1 MEMGTS
7 PRPAIPRP
15 RALVTGAT
23 GGLGKAFAAE
33 LASRGHALLLTD
45 RSEPALASL
54 ADGLRRLHGADVAV
68 YAADLADPAAR
79 DRLFDALAAR
89 GDVLTHLVNV
99 AGLDFEGPFADR
111 TAEELCTIVR
121 VNIEATVAMIRRA
134 LAFRDPLATLRVVTV
149 ASLAGWQP
157 MPVKAVYAASKRFL
171 IDLTVALGREM
182 RGQGVTFTAV
192 CPAGMPSNPEVM
204 RAIDRQGLIGQL
216 TTMNVG
222 PVAKRTLDRA
232 ERGASVFVP
241 GALNAVVGMLSRLVP
256 PAWTAALVG
265 WRWSRA
271 RARSPETARPATDGR
286 PVASAAPV
294 ARPAPPARPA
304 FGPAPALRAAGDS
317 L

>member
-1 MEMGTS
+1 MEPLTMNA
-7 PRPAIPRP
+7 PAIPRH

-45 RSEPALASL
+45 RSEAALASL
-54 ADGLRRLHGADVAV
+54 ADGLRRLHGADVACV
-68 YAADLADPAAR
+68 AADLAVPADR

-89 GDVLTHLVNV
+89 GDDLSHLVNV

-121 VNIEATVAMIRRA
+121 VNVEATVAMTRRA
-134 LAFRDPLATLRVVTV
+134 LAFRSPLATLRVVTV

-222 PVAKRTLDRA
+222 TVAKRTIDRA

-241 GALNAVVGMLSRLVP
+241 GALNAAVGALSRLVP
-256 PAWTAALVG
+256 PSWTAALVG

-271 RARSPETARPATDGR
+271 RARSPETARPAAD
-286 PVASAAPV
+286 
-294 ARPAPPARPA
+294 ARPAAPAVRPAPSQRPA
-304 FGPAPALRAAGDS
+304 FGPAPALRAAEDS